1 MQQVPDA
8 ALPPMRVGGGGAH
21 VPSSSLTTPVIPKD
35 ALHLAS
41 NSAPPDLAT
50 QQLSN
55 SAAMVLPAE
64 SGGVTIPTAETV
76 ADGVDVEDGVEISF
90 CRHVFQ
96 YF

>member
-1 MQQVPDA
+1 MSFSGIFYLNSAPVQEHDFLAAPSDFELQQVPDA

-21 VPSSSLTTPVIPKD
+21 VPNSSLTTPVIPND

-55 SAAMVLPAE
+55 SAATRCVA
-64 SGGVTIPTAETV
+64 GGCI
-76 ADGVDVEDGVEISF
+76 
-90 CRHVFQ
+90 
-96 YF
+96 